1 MANDTQGNM
10 RGMTPADRPGRRPEA
25 HGNILSTIGNTPVC
39 RIHRVCGNPKTDAT
53 VWGKCEYLNPGGSV
67 KDRVA
72 LAMIEAAE
80 AEGRITPGKTTLVE
94 PTSGNTGIGLSLVAA
109 VKGYKLV
116 LTMPE
121 RMSLERRS
129 LLRAYGAQIVLT
141 PDDRTMEGA
150 VAKARELCS
159 KPDHVMLMQFENPA
173 NPQKHRDSTGPE
185 LLEQLGDVGIDAFV
199 SAVGTGGTITGVG
212 ETLKKVN
219 PNVKIVGVEPT
230 RSPVLTGGDPGPHK
244 IQGIGAG
251 FVPAVLNLDVID
263 QIVQVKDEEAYQMK
277 QRLATEEGLLVGI
290 SAGAAAVA
298 ARKVAEELGPGKNV
312 VTVLCDTGERY
323 FSLDAYFTEEG
334 ALDPSVL

>member
-1 MANDTQGNM
+1 MAEKLPNA
-10 RGMTPADRPGRRPEA
+10 RMTFGDRPGRRPEA

-39 RIHRVCGNPKTDAT
+39 KLHRVCGDSKTHAT

-109 VKGYKLV
+109 VKGYKLI

-121 RMSLERRS
+121 SMSLERRS
-129 LLRAYGAQIVLT
+129 LLKAYGAQIVLT

-150 VAKARELCS
+150 VDRARRLCEQ
-159 KPDHVMLMQFENPA
+159 PDHVMLMQFENPA

-185 LLEQLGDVGIDAFV
+185 LLEQLKDVGIDAFV
-199 SAVGTGGTITGVG
+199 SAIGTGGTITGVG
-212 ETLKKVN
+212 ETLKSVY
-219 PNVKIVGVEPT
+219 PDVKIIGVEPS
-230 RSPVLTGGDPGPHK
+230 RSPVLAGGDPGPHK

-251 FVPAVLNLDVID
+251 FIPSVLNRDVID
-263 QIVQVKDEEAYQMK
+263 EVVQVDDEDAYRMK

-298 ARKVAEELGPGKNV
+298 ARKIAEQLGPGKNV

-323 FSLDAYFTEEG
+323 FSLDAYFTEDG
-334 ALDPSVL
+334 DLDPSLV